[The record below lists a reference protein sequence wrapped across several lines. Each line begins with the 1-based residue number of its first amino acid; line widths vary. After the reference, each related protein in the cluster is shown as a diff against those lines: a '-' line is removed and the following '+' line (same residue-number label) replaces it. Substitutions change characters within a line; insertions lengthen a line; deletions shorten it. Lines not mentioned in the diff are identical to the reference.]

1 MQLPRDP
8 GDNQPWSPRW
18 GRELLRYIRSI
29 TPQSSNTCRVHRSTG
44 GVTYQ
49 PTAKSAKPSRGG
61 GAATERYPFDITL
74 TDAGGGNST
83 ATIWPGTINQLLP
96 SNYLTGVTVSNTG
109 THFLV
114 LDCTASD
121 GEITAAPLAIE
132 SAAPPAIT
140 PTQGTPPVAFQ
151 VLVGIIID
159 GVAYKVWG
167 NGSVTASA
175 AESYRVDK
183 GSPVPGSLPYDV
195 FYTWEFSLV

>member
-1 MQLPRDP
+1 MQLPREP
-8 GDNQPWSPRW
+8 VGGQPLQPQW
-18 GRELLRYIRSI
+18 GLALLRYIKSI
-29 TPQSSNTCRVHRSTG
+29 TPVSSPGLRVKRTPDGTILEPLAGPTRTVRGGG
-44 GVTYQ
+44 GVT
-49 PTAKSAKPSRGG
+49 
-61 GAATERYPFDITL
+61 RYPFDITL
-74 TDAGGGNST
+74 TDAGGGDST

-132 SAAPPAIT
+132 TGAPPAIT

-151 VLVGIIID
+151 VLIGIIID

-167 NGSVTASA
+167 NGNMTASA
-175 AESYRVDK
+175 AESFRVDK